1 MSISKKLGQDSRGDI
16 VYKNRLI
23 VFTLLIAGILVFNTL
38 VLSREISKPKNLGD
52 ILSEMEKANT
62 AFKTLKAS
70 IVYTRTITLLEST
83 EISEGELSYKKPKR
97 MYLKFYPPRNEVN
110 VVDGKSV
117 WVYHPSE
124 KQVEKYEMIN
134 SRQSSQGVSFFEFGY
149 GESVEAAKKDYT
161 ITLLDTKE
169 DGKKRFYILD
179 LQPKDPKAQY
189 SGIRLWVEEGV
200 WLPGRIELYESQ
212 GEVVNVIEL
221 KNIKLN
227 KGMSDKL
234 FVFDVPRGIE
244 VVELFK
250 EK

>member
-1 MSISKKLGQDSRGDI
+1 MSISKKLRQGSRGDA
-16 VYKNRLI
+16 VYKSRMI
-23 VFTLLIAGILVFNTL
+23 VFAFLIAGSFIFNTL
-38 VLSREISKPKNLGD
+38 VLSSEIFKPKNLGD
-52 ILSEMEKANT
+52 ILSEMEKANV

-110 VVDGKSV
+110 VVDGKYV

-124 KQVEKYEMIN
+124 KQVEKYEMID

-169 DGKKRFYILD
+169 DGKKRFYILN

-234 FVFDVPRGIE
+234 FVFDVPRGVE
-244 VVELFK
+244 VIELFK
-250 EK
+250 

>member
-1 MSISKKLGQDSRGDI
+1 LSISKKLGQDSRVDA
-16 VYKNRLI
+16 VYKNKLI
-23 VFTLLIAGILVFNTL
+23 VFTLLIAGIFIFNTL
-38 VLSREISKPKNLGD
+38 VSSREISKPKTLGD
-52 ILSEMEKANT
+52 ILSEMEKANV
-62 AFKTLKAS
+62 AFKTLKAG

-83 EISEGELSYKKPKR
+83 EVSEGELSYKKPKR

-110 VVDGKSV
+110 VVDGKYV

-124 KQVEKYEMIN
+124 KQVEKYEMID

-149 GESVEAAKKDYT
+149 GESVEAAKRDYT

-169 DGKKRFYILD
+169 DGKKRFYILN

-189 SGIRLWVEEGV
+189 SDIRLWVEEGF
-200 WLPGRIELYESQ
+200 WLPGRIELYESE

-221 KNIKLN
+221 INIKLN

-234 FVFDVPRGIE
+234 FIFDVPRGVE
-244 VVELFK
+244 VIELFK
-250 EK
+250 

>member
-1 MSISKKLGQDSRGDI
+1 MSISKKLGQGLSEDA

-23 VFTLLIAGILVFNTL
+23 VFTLLIAGIFVFNTL

-52 ILSEMEKANT
+52 ILSEMEKANA
-62 AFKTLKAS
+62 AFKTLKAD

-97 MYLKFYPPRNEVN
+97 MCLKFYPPRNEVN
-110 VVDGKSV
+110 VVDGKYV

-124 KQVEKYEMIN
+124 KQVEKYEMTG
-134 SRQSSQGVSFFEFGY
+134 SKQSSQGVSFFEFGY

-161 ITLLDTKE
+161 ITLMDTKE

-179 LQPKDPKAQY
+179 LQPKGPKSQY
-189 SGIRLWVEEGV
+189 SDIRLWVEEEF
-200 WLPGRIELYESQ
+200 WLPSRIELYESD

-221 KNIKLN
+221 KNTKIN
-227 KGMSDKL
+227 KGMSDKI
-234 FVFDVPRGIE
+234 FIFDVPRGVE
-244 VVELFK
+244 VIELFK
-250 EK
+250 